1 MRGTLSWTVS
11 EESQMT
17 SETVT
22 ALYISSP
29 QIVACVRI
37 VLDCLNWQS
46 ELLLQLVWGGSVRTG
61 IPNKFPGDGTAT
73 GLETTLKEPFLSD
86 TQEPAMILASPGKGH
101 SE

>member
-1 MRGTLSWTVS
+1 M
-11 EESQMT
+11 
-17 SETVT
+17 
-22 ALYISSP
+22 
-29 QIVACVRI
+29 
-37 VLDCLNWQS
+37 
-46 ELLLQLVWGGSVRTG
+46 RTG